1 MVAPVFSP
9 PKFRPGQLVRHRRYG
24 YRGVVVAV
32 DLSCRASDEW
42 YQRNKTQ
49 PLRAQAW
56 YHVLVDGGELTTY
69 AAETS
74 LEEDESGR
82 PVAHPLVTAFF
93 SGFTPDG
100 YERNDRPWV
109 VE

>member
-9 PKFRPGQLVRHRRYG
+9 PRFHPGQLVKHRRYG

-32 DLSCRASDEW
+32 DSSCHASDEW

-49 PLRAQAW
+49 PLRAQPW

-74 LEEDESGR
+74 LEEDRSGR
-82 PVAHPLVTAFF
+82 PVEHPLVPAFF
-93 SGFTPDG
+93 SDFTAGG
-100 YERNDRPWV
+100 YVRNNRPWL